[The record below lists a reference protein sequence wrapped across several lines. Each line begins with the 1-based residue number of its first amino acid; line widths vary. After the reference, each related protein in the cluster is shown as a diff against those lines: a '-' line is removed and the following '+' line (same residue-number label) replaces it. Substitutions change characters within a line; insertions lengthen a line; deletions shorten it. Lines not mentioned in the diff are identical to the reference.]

1 MAGCRY
7 IAGHATICRGPKP
20 GVAHARDKLY
30 AGSRGDALSKLNSA
44 ESGGRW
50 SERIRLPSLVVL
62 AVLLV
67 VWEAVARR
75 YGAYVMPSPRA
86 VVQGLVQIVLSG
98 EVWTHA
104 GASLARIAIGF
115 GSALAVAILMGL
127 ASFLWR
133 PARIAV
139 ADAVTVLNSTSVF
152 VWIVVSLIWF
162 GLTNM
167 APIFTT
173 FMITLPVVAAN
184 VVEGVASVDRRLL
197 EMGQAYRLSG
207 WEAFRSIVIP
217 STIPHLVAGM
227 KVGFGLA
234 LKVSVVAEIFG
245 VTRGIGYIMN
255 YSRETLATQMVF
267 VWALVMIA
275 IMLVTDKLVFD
286 SLTRRL
292 ERWR

>member
-1 MAGCRY
+1 MSPAG
-7 IAGHATICRGPKP
+7 AA
-20 GVAHARDKLY
+20 A
-30 AGSRGDALSKLNSA
+30 S
-44 ESGGRW
+44 W
-50 SERIRLPSLVVL
+50 SDRLRLPSLVVL
-62 AVLLV
+62 AVVLV

-86 VVQGLVQIVLSG
+86 VARGLVTVVLTG

-104 GASLARIAIGF
+104 GASLFRIAIGF
-115 GSALAVAILMGL
+115 GSALVVAVLMGL

-133 PARIAV
+133 SARIAV
-139 ADAVTVLNSTSVF
+139 ADVVTVLNSTSVF

-184 VVEGVASVDRRLL
+184 VVEGVATVDRRLL
-197 EMGQAYRLSG
+197 EMGQVYRLSG
-207 WEAFRSIVIP
+207 WEKFRSIVIP

-245 VTRGIGYIMN
+245 VTSGIGYIMN

-267 VWALVMIA
+267 VWALVMVA
-275 IMLVTDKLVFD
+275 IMLVADKLVFD

>member
-1 MAGCRY
+1 VASATRHQGALLARVTPRAAAAGW
-7 IAGHATICRGPKP
+7 AGR
-20 GVAHARDKLY
+20 L
-30 AGSRGDALSKLNSA
+30 
-44 ESGGRW
+44 
-50 SERIRLPSLVVL
+50 RLPSLLVLVV
-62 AVLLV
+62 VLV
-67 VWEAVARR
+67 VWEAVSRR
-75 YGAYVMPSPRA
+75 YGAYVMPSPRSVA
-86 VVQGLVQIVLSG
+86 QGLVAVVLSG

-104 GASLARIAIGF
+104 GASLYRIAIGF
-115 GSALAVAILMGL
+115 GSALAAAVLLGL

-139 ADAVTVLNSTSVF
+139 ADVVTVLNATSVF

-184 VVEGVASVDRRLL
+184 VVEGVGSVDRKLL
-197 EMGQAYRLSG
+197 EMGQVYRLSG
-207 WEAFRSIVIP
+207 WETFRSIVIP
-217 STIPHLVAGM
+217 STIPHIVAGM

-245 VTRGIGYIMN
+245 VTSGIGYVMN
-255 YSRETLATQMVF
+255 YSREILATQMVF
-267 VWALVMIA
+267 VWALVMVG
-275 IMLVTDKLVFD
+275 IMLVADKLVFD
-286 SLTRRL
+286 RMTRRL